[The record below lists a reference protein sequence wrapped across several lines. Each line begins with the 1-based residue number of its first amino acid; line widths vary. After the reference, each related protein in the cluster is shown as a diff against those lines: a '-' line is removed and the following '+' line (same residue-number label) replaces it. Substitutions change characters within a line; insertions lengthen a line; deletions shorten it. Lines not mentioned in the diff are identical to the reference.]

1 MKFRLLRDAIFI
13 EVYHRLKVPI
23 LLFIALISSSTL
35 VYWYITEYTNSLF
48 DCFYMTMITVT
59 TIGYGEVINMGNQPE
74 ARFFTVFVAIS
85 GIILATY
92 TFTSVVAIMVE
103 GRINKRYKYLTLM
116 NAVNDLK
123 NHYIICGAGRIGT
136 GIANEML
143 HTRRPFVIIERDAS
157 RVSDMATAHPHWLII
172 EGEAADDD
180 TLQKAGINRCAGVF
194 AATNDDNTNLVISLS
209 AKQLN
214 EEARVV
220 SMCKDMSYI
229 TKITKAGADK
239 VISPYQIGGL
249 RMASEMLRPTVTSFL
264 DDMLRD
270 SERNYRF
277 EEFTVPQR
285 FIGSSISDLD
295 LGRFENSN
303 FLAVRKRSGDAIY
316 RPQNSYIFTQGDVL
330 IVITNPQE
338 REQIEQL
345 FL

>member
-1 MKFRLLRDAIFI
+1 MKFKLLRDAIFI
-13 EVYHRLKVPI
+13 EVFHRLRVPM
-23 LLFIALISSSTL
+23 LLFFALVSFSTL
-35 VYWYITEYTNSLF
+35 FYWYITNYTNTLF

-59 TIGYGEVINMGNQPE
+59 TVGYAEVINMGQQPE
-74 ARFFTVFVAIS
+74 VRMFTVFVAIS

-92 TFTSVVAIMVE
+92 TFTNVVAIMVD
-103 GRINKRYKYLTLM
+103 GRINKRYKHLTLM

-123 NHYIICGAGRIGT
+123 EHYIICGAGRIGT
-136 GIANEML
+136 GIACEL
-143 HTRRPFVIIERDAS
+143 LQTRRSFVIIERDSA
-157 RVSDMATAHPHWLII
+157 RVADMASQHPTWLVM

-180 TLQKAGINRCAGVF
+180 TLLRAGINRCAGVF

-214 EEARVV
+214 DDARVI
-220 SMCKDMSYI
+220 SMCKDTSYI

-277 EEFTVPQR
+277 EEFTIPLR
-285 FIGSSISDLD
+285 FIGSSISELDLD
-295 LGRFENSN
+295 RFENSN
-303 FLAVRKRSGDAIY
+303 FLAVRKLNGDAIY
-316 RPQNSYIFTQGDVL
+316 RPQSSYTFAQGDVL
-330 IVITNPQE
+330 IIITNPQE

-345 FL
+345 FA